1 MAVPFLNQAYVNAD
15 ASGDVAVTSSAILP
29 PAQTAVLLV
38 ILVIVGH
45 CCANKICEIP
55 TKVTARKIR
64 ICDDIFIGKNA

>member
-45 CCANKICEIP
+45 CAKSICVMKTNMMVKI
-55 TKVTARKIR
+55 AR
-64 ICDDIFIGKNA
+64 ICNDSFIRKNT